1 MREAGSTVV
10 PRLVGLPVG
19 NVTARRAPVEA
30 GAGGVQLPHP
40 ELSLS
45 CIPGV
50 SYLSCLTIGDKDS
63 ETGPYEVNSIFKNP

>member
-40 ELSLS
+40 DLA
-45 CIPGV
+45 V
-50 SYLSCLTIGDKDS
+50 M
-63 ETGPYEVNSIFKNP
+63 